1 MGCDD
6 LGCCVKDL
14 CLKEFVNCEF
24 VLDGVFGS
32 CLVFIAKKKKKI
44 VIIINEEKKNIT

>member
-1 MGCDD
+1 MFFVGCDHLWIVVGCDD

-24 VLDGVFGS
+24 VLEGVFWS
-32 CLVFIAKKKKKI
+32 CLVFIAKKKKK
-44 VIIINEEKKNIT
+44 